1 MLIYDG
7 VSDISWVY
15 TGRVMTA
22 RQMMDDP
29 ETSGI
34 FDGPAVLMDD
44 GSGNVYS
51 WAKLSDMC
59 AMYAVPCIGNPEEIL
74 ETCMAAAKGAYKAPG
89 VAEVEEKADAAQ
101 TAAQTAS
108 ETAATAQSTADEAKA
123 TAQTAAEGANPQVA
137 TFARMQLPAMAA
149 TMTDE
154 QAISVSTLWPEWSA
168 ASVAYKVDDV
178 VRHADHLWRC
188 EQAHTSQES
197 WTPDAAP
204 SLWSQIDIA
213 GDGVDV
219 WTQPTG
225 AHNAYNTGDRVHYPT
240 ASDPIYVSLIDGNVW
255 SPDAYPAGWQL
266 ED

>member
-1 MLIYDG
+1 MPNLLNGIPCDGFKWQGKDSVEFSLACTYDEAASVRAPLVVTDGGETVASFEGMEPMG
-7 VSDISWVY
+7 VW
-15 TGRVMTA
+15 
-22 RQMMDDP
+22 P
-29 ETSGI
+29 SGESYRLR
-34 FDGPAVLMDD
+34 A
-44 GSGNVYS
+44 SRE
-51 WAKLSDMC
+51 LS
-59 AMYAVPCIGNPEEIL
+59 E
-74 ETCMAAAKGAYKAPG
+74 
-89 VAEVEEKADAAQ
+89 
-101 TAAQTAS
+101 AS
-108 ETAATAQSTADEAKA
+108 EGAIHAVEANLGVLSAQVTATDAKADEAKA

-149 TMTDE
+149 TLTDE
-154 QAISVSTLWPEWSA
+154 QALSVSTLWPEWSA
-168 ASVAYKVDDV
+168 AGVSYKVDDV
-178 VRHADHLWRC
+178 VQHADHLWRC

-240 ASDPIYVSLIDGNVW
+240 ADGPIYVSLIDGNTW
-255 SPDAYPAGWQL
+255 APDAYPAGWQL